1 MISHYSRLKETT
13 ESCIQTIADKM
24 YSAKLINR
32 EVKSTPTFE
41 KIDLE
46 FSANMTLCA
55 EDRTKLEEKC
65 HTFLCCIASAGGPAE
80 AEAIALAKEW
90 QHEVFQ
96 SHQVSFSL
104 LPEMELENQQV
115 TCCPQKITLDCPD
128 DVMKELSC
136 LQKKFASLITHIRK
150 FYHQQ
155 SGISAIDIA
164 RWVEEYK
171 EIDCLANDDATV
183 DKVFQSMKPY
193 YNLLDIELIESLV
206 EEYPID
212 KESALQ
218 LKFQEYVEIHE
229 NFMKKVKIG
238 IIASIKD
245 ALAMQKDSIVDP
257 KVVLKLSN
265 EWKKEKIA
273 KLKELTDYL
282 LHENA
287 KHLTIT
293 RLESGCI
300 MVQYLVST
308 SNLLPSII
316 NKTQAKTHLLCH
328 LGIFKVYID
337 RQFIIDEEENTT
349 FTFEASLLHAIKN
362 IDTDIEYERMA
373 FLLIDFQIQL
383 NYQNNEGDTALFNAS
398 EGGHIEIFKSLLW
411 RGTDTFVQRP
421 NKTHIGLN
429 TLACTALS
437 QHVFKSFGGER
448 LIPQEGTSVGDLL
461 KRVVQEK
468 GIEGFRYHS
477 FISLIFGKLQERD
490 DKLFKRF
497 QELDDRFTV
506 ATTTML
512 GREVSLA
519 DTRQHL
525 LSYVEENMH
534 CDSVHQLIKLLQPH
548 YSYLNV
554 TLLTVMSAVL
564 GNQDLRVDLDQYISE
579 LNRFKDVT
587 SLLELAMASKD
598 KEKPH
603 VDRNCAK
610 LEVKFNKAWGSKT
623 ITELSKFENYSFLSS
638 STFLNLV
645 HIKQCQSTSLT
656 CTYLVPPSQKTQIYK
671 TAAEKLIFFSKVGIY
686 EVLIDEFPLMTKDEG
701 ISFSFETSL
710 LEAYKS
716 NDERVLFFLPELNIQ
731 LPSVTA
737 SAPELASVQQVEVED
752 EELEGVM
759 REDVLFEA
767 IKQND
772 VRRVQ
777 KLLNKGCDIDYQSE
791 REQTFLM
798 TAITYGN
805 TEIAKLLLKKHPNVN
820 LQDRYGNNALI
831 MASFRGYTDIVHLL
845 LDESPDIDKQNNEGM
860 TALMMAA
867 CKGREKVVE
876 QLLNNGARTDIANLD
891 GKTAWSFATDHGYP
905 HIAEML

>member
-1 MISHYSRLKETT
+1 MRSHYSRLKETT
-13 ESCIQTIADKM
+13 ESCIQTIADEM

-46 FSANMTLCA
+46 FSANMTLCE
-55 EDRTKLEEKC
+55 EDRNKLEEKC
-65 HTFLCCIASAGGPAE
+65 CIFLRCIASAKGPAE
-80 AEAIALAKEW
+80 AEAIKLAKEW

-104 LPEMELENQQV
+104 LPKMDQQV
-115 TCCPQKITLDCPD
+115 TCCLQKITLDRPD
-128 DVMKELSC
+128 DVIKEFSC
-136 LQKKFASLITHIRK
+136 LQRKFASLITHIRK
-150 FYHQQ
+150 FYDRQ
-155 SGISAIDIA
+155 SGIAIDIA

-171 EIDCLANDDATV
+171 GIGSLASDNTTV

-193 YNLLDIELIESLV
+193 YNLLDIDLIVNLV

-212 KESALQ
+212 ESSLQ
-218 LKFQEYVEIHE
+218 SEFEEYVKNRE
-229 NFMKKVKIG
+229 NFMDKAEIG
-238 IIASIKD
+238 IIIAKIEN
-245 ALAMQKDSIVDP
+245 ALDEQKDSNVDP
-257 KVVLKLSN
+257 KVVLKLSKQ
-265 EWKKEKIA
+265 WKKEKIA
-273 KLKELTDYL
+273 KLKELTKL
-282 LHENA
+282 WLGEENA

-293 RLESGCI
+293 KLESGCI
-300 MVQYLVST
+300 MVQYLVSN

-316 NKTQAKTHLLCH
+316 NKTQAKTDLLCR

-337 RQFIIDEEENTT
+337 CHTIINEEENTT

-362 IDTDIEYERMA
+362 IDKDIEYERMA
-373 FLLIDFQIQL
+373 FLLIDFKIQL
-383 NYQNNEGDTALFNAS
+383 NYQNNEGNTALFNAS

-448 LIPQEGTSVGDLL
+448 LIPQESTSVGDLL
-461 KRVVQEK
+461 DRVVQEK

-497 QELDDRFTV
+497 QELDDKFTV

-525 LSYVEENMH
+525 HSYVEENMH
-534 CDSVHQLIKLLQPH
+534 CDSVRQLIKLLQPH

-554 TLLTVMSAVL
+554 TLLSVMSAVL

-579 LNRFKDVT
+579 LNRFKNVT

-603 VDRNCAK
+603 MDRNCTK

-623 ITELSKFENYSFLSS
+623 ITELSKFEKYSFLSS

-645 HIKQCQSTSLT
+645 HIKQCQSTSLI
-656 CTYLVPPSQKTQIYK
+656 CTYLVPPSQKTQIFK
-671 TAAEKLIFFSKVGIY
+671 IAAEKFNLFSKVGIY

-716 NDERVLFFLPELNIQ
+716 NDESVLFFLPELNIE

-777 KLLNKGCDIDYQSE
+777 KLLNKGCDIDYQGE

>member
-1 MISHYSRLKETT
+1 MRNHYSTLKETT
-13 ESCIQTIADKM
+13 ESCIQIIADKM
-24 YSAKLINR
+24 YSAELINR
-32 EVKSTPTFE
+32 EVKSRPTFE
-41 KIDLE
+41 KIEIE
-46 FSANMTLCA
+46 FSAIMSLFA
-55 EDRTKLEEKC
+55 EDLNKIEKNC
-65 HTFLCCIASAGGPAE
+65 YTFVYCIASAKGPAE
-80 AEAIALAKEW
+80 AEAIKLAKEW
-90 QHEVFQ
+90 QHKVFE

-104 LPEMELENQQV
+104 LPKMDQQV
-115 TCCPQKITLDCPD
+115 TCCLQKITLDCPE
-128 DVMKELSC
+128 DVIKEFSC
-136 LQKKFASLITHIRK
+136 LQRKFASLITRIRK
-150 FYHQQ
+150 FYDRQ
-155 SGISAIDIA
+155 SGIAIDIA

-171 EIDCLANDDATV
+171 GIGSLASGDTTV

-193 YNLLDIELIESLV
+193 YNLLDIDLIESLV

-212 KESALQ
+212 ESLLQ
-218 LKFQEYVEIHE
+218 SEFKEYVTNRE
-229 NFMKKVKIG
+229 NFVDKAEIG
-238 IIASIKD
+238 IIIAKIEN
-245 ALAMQKDSIVDP
+245 ALDEQKDSNVDP
-257 KVVLKLSN
+257 KVVLKLSKQ
-265 EWKKEKIA
+265 WKKEKFA
-273 KLKELTDYL
+273 KLKELTKL
-282 LHENA
+282 WLGEENA

-293 RLESGCI
+293 KLESGCI
-300 MVQYLVST
+300 MVQYLVSN
-308 SNLLPSII
+308 SNLLPSIV
-316 NKTQAKTHLLCH
+316 NKTQAKTDLLCR
-328 LGIFKVYID
+328 LGIFKVHID
-337 RQFIIDEEENTT
+337 CHTIINEEENTT

-362 IDTDIEYERMA
+362 IEKDIEYERMA
-373 FLLIDFQIQL
+373 FLLIDFKIQL

-411 RGTDTFVQRP
+411 SGTDTFVQRP

-437 QHVFKSFGGER
+437 QHIFKSFGGER

-461 KRVVQEK
+461 ERVVQEK
-468 GIEGFRYHS
+468 GIEGFHYHS

-490 DKLFKRF
+490 EKLFKRF

-525 LSYVEENMH
+525 HSYVEENMH

-554 TLLTVMSAVL
+554 TLLSVMSAVL

-579 LNRFKDVT
+579 LNRFKNVT

-603 VDRNCAK
+603 MDRNCAK

-638 STFLNLV
+638 ATFLNLV

-656 CTYLVPPSQKTQIYK
+656 CTYLVPPSQKTQIFEI
-671 TAAEKLIFFSKVGIY
+671 AAEKHNFFSKVGIY
-686 EVLIDEFPLMTKDEG
+686 EVLIDESPLMTRDEG
-701 ISFSFETSL
+701 VSFSFETSL

-716 NDERVLFFLPELNIQ
+716 NDESVLFFLPELNIQ

-777 KLLNKGCDIDYQSE
+777 KLLNKGCDIDYQGE

-798 TAITYGN
+798 AAITSGN
-805 TEIAKLLLKKHPNVN
+805 TEIAKVLLKKHPNVN

-845 LDESPDIDKQNNEGM
+845 LDESPLIDMQNNEGM
-860 TALMMAA
+860 TALMIAA
-867 CKGREKVVE
+867 CNGEEKVVE

-891 GKTAWSFATDHGYP
+891 GKTAWSFAMDHGYP

>member
-1 MISHYSRLKETT
+1 MRSHYSRLKETT
-13 ESCIQTIADKM
+13 ESCIQIIADKM

-46 FSANMTLCA
+46 FSANMAICA

-65 HTFLCCIASAGGPAE
+65 CTFLCCIASAGGPAE

-90 QHEVFQ
+90 QHKVFQ

-104 LPEMELENQQV
+104 LPEMKLENQQV

-150 FYHQQ
+150 FYDRQ
-155 SGISAIDIA
+155 SGIAIDIA

-171 EIDCLANDDATV
+171 EIDSLASDDATV

-193 YNLLDIELIESLV
+193 YNLLDIELITDLV

-282 LHENA
+282 LDENA

-337 RQFIIDEEENTT
+337 CQFIIDEEENTT